1 MIKFSNEKVV
11 ILKIIILLLLI
22 VVPWSIS
29 DLNDNIRPEK
39 ITSDLRF
46 YEINTCSISLTEFL
60 IKNTN
65 VIYQDHYKIRFNNYS
80 SSFCFGQITGIDQ
93 INHEFYI
100 SIGANTII
108 SLFIQSIF
116 WIFVISLVKKN
127 KKIVKLN
134 LIDYISISFSTL
146 LVITGIYA
154 ESRFY
159 SKSLYFFDLSR
170 GEQYINLFSYFFFIN
185 YFLYIVLIN
194 RNDNIK
200 NYFPFAFLFMMLFSG
215 LNLYLPFLFFCTYGV
230 KEILRNKVSKK
241 YITLFIFYLA
251 FWSYQAIGENYYIKP
266 DKIRGLTSTSY
277 NFSANIYWGILVF
290 TLLVGIIRYIKSSKK
305 AVNIEKFKSSALF
318 SGTFLVVVGYLA
330 SAFPAI
336 NFFTFFYSGLTKYPT
351 LNQNLFQF
359 NEWGEK
365 VAWRGMFPS
374 AESSGELYGFAILF
388 LVLTFFS
395 GTKIRIIDLINLIF
409 CSVGLYASNNKTA
422 FILLIFC
429 ILYKY
434 FKSYKVRKEI
444 LVITVLVFTV
454 MVVFFIGLDNL
465 YLEFSFTSNN
475 MVGSGYAYGID
486 ENRSSG
492 IEYLQNIS
500 SSIFLKFFLTL
511 LSLIAFF
518 INRSELWGLFF
529 ARYNAN
535 FSEFIFG
542 SGSFNLAKHYSEIQ
556 LLETRSFLLPHSS
569 LLNILLY
576 FGFISLCL
584 FIFIFLK
591 KIIKSRK
598 TDENLFLILIYIFVN
613 LAKSDSI
620 LYISTMLLYF
630 LLFFNKI
637 SFERKV
643 LDSLE

>member
-444 LVITVLVFTV
+444 LGITVLVFTV